1 MAPVGAR
8 KDWAVSGERLA
19 FYTTKNLGVKVK
31 SGKVGNTEG
40 PTWEFN
46 PEGGPVKGWRA
57 PKWSAKWHAPS
68 ALMSTAEGAEPPA
81 EPEDD
86 PDAEDDAPIPLA
98 TVSEATIKRHVA
110 LLLRRLLLRAED
122 FVLSAG
128 KSIPGTVAIHSHE
141 RPEPA
146 AAGSVVGLVHEILL
160 GTRWQLSARKIWD
173 ILRAMIP
180 KTEEEHWKL
189 GAKSFL
195 INLTLEKR
203 QFAVLAILTELV
215 QKEGMAAALTDFGT
229 TDEEHLACARRVCT
243 LLDAFHTSTVVIPAA
258 KTKGRARK
266 APAGDSA
273 GGSSSSNPPPTP
285 RTPSTKVALKSGAEE
300 LAAYQP
306 SQVRSAADLLGKNS
320 SPIMQ
325 NQNISPASRK
335 RFRDTLNLVVV
346 ALVAEIPQERPEGVL
361 GTNALMLLQYIAST
375 GGKTMKADA
384 ARLQLQQRSLFPAGE
399 SGAADEEEEVEDV

>member
-68 ALMSTAEGAEPPA
+68 ALMSTAEGAQPPA
-81 EPEDD
+81 EAEDD

-122 FVLSAG
+122 SVLSAG

-160 GTRWQLSARKIWD
+160 GTRWQK
-173 ILRAMIP
+173 
-180 KTEEEHWKL
+180 
-189 GAKSFL
+189 
-195 INLTLEKR
+195 
-203 QFAVLAILTELV
+203 
-215 QKEGMAAALTDFGT
+215 
-229 TDEEHLACARRVCT
+229 
-243 LLDAFHTSTVVIPAA
+243 
-258 KTKGRARK
+258 
-266 APAGDSA
+266 
-273 GGSSSSNPPPTP
+273 
-285 RTPSTKVALKSGAEE
+285 
-300 LAAYQP
+300 
-306 SQVRSAADLLGKNS
+306 
-320 SPIMQ
+320 
-325 NQNISPASRK
+325 
-335 RFRDTLNLVVV
+335 
-346 ALVAEIPQERPEGVL
+346 
-361 GTNALMLLQYIAST
+361 
-375 GGKTMKADA
+375 
-384 ARLQLQQRSLFPAGE
+384 
-399 SGAADEEEEVEDV
+399 EEVEDV